1 MGRQEAAMDKD
12 FDLDRFVAAQDPVYA
27 TVLAELRTGRKR
39 THWMWFIFPQ
49 VAGLGR
55 SEMAQKYAI
64 RSGDE
69 AAAYLAHPVLGDRL
83 RECAGLVEANDDK
96 AIEEIFDPPDDRK
109 FQSSMT
115 LFADIAPH
123 EDVFQACLDKF
134 FGGQA
139 DDATLDFLSRE
150 HG

>member
-1 MGRQEAAMDKD
+1 MDKD

-27 TVLAELRTGRKR
+27 TVLSELRAGRKR

-49 VAGLGR
+49 VAGLG
-55 SEMAQKYAI
+55 SSAMARKYAI

-69 AAAYLAHPVLGDRL
+69 AAAYLAHPVLGHRL
-83 RECAGLVEANDDK
+83 RECAGLVEA
-96 AIEEIFDPPDDRK
+96 IEDTPVEDILESPDDRK

-123 EDVFQACLDKF
+123 EAVFQGCLDKYF
-134 FGGQA
+134 DGRL